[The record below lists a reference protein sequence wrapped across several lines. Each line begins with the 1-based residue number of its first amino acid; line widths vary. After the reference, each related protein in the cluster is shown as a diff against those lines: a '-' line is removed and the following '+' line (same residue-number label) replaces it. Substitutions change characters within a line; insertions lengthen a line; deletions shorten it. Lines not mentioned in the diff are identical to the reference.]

1 MRAKIGCSA
10 APRHAPRRRA
20 RTATASALHIFVSSI
35 DLLGRRHH
43 PPPANLRAAMCAPR
57 RAARARRPRRRRRR
71 RSTAPR
77 RGAAREER
85 ALGAPTCA
93 ASRARGINA
102 SSPTNAESYA
112 RIAALLQLLLDTHR
126 TRDATCRMA
135 GWRACSCHGFL
146 AATVCR
152 LDHCSLGPR
161 DSPPPPPSTIIN
173 NS

>member
-1 MRAKIGCSA
+1 MLCRA
-10 APRHAPRRRA
+10 APRHA
-20 RTATASALHIFVSSI
+20 T
-35 DLLGRRHH
+35 RHAGAH
-43 PPPANLRAAMCAPR
+43 V
-57 RAARARRPRRRRRR
+57 RRPRARYISLSP
-71 RSTAPR
+71 RSISSGGATTRPQPIYARPCARHAAPHVR
-77 RGAAREER
+77 VARAGAARRHGAARRERER